1 MYRFDAAL
9 PFMFRSRSSPRV
21 VSTNPARLGA
31 AGPGSAEPDEA
42 GSGTT
47 ELDTDRSSDSHRS
60 YNPEH
65 QLWQRVAT
73 GDVLALRD
81 IYRAHHI
88 QVRAFAQRLL
98 GDANAA
104 EDLVQEVF
112 IAVPKAA
119 RRYRF
124 ETTPSSYLL
133 GIAANCASKH
143 IRASK
148 RRRAASE
155 RFSQVPLT
163 PVTAPDDE
171 AHALRLIEQLMRAVD
186 RLPDK
191 LRIVFV
197 LCQIEERDATEVGAI
212 LDVPSSTVR
221 TRLRLAREQLQ
232 RQDLWASAGGDQ

>member
-1 MYRFDAAL
+1 MYRFEAAL
-9 PFMFRSRSSPRV
+9 PFMFRSRSSPSV
-21 VSTNPARLGA
+21 VPLNA
-31 AGPGSAEPDEA
+31 AGLGD
-42 GSGTT
+42 
-47 ELDTDRSSDSHRS
+47 
-60 YNPEH
+60 PE
-65 QLWQRVAT
+65 QKLWQNVAE

-81 IYRAHHI
+81 IYRAHHTK
-88 QVRAFAQRLL
+88 VRAFAQRLL
-98 GDANAA
+98 GDAAAA

-155 RFSQVPLT
+155 RFSQVPLA
-163 PVTAPDDE
+163 PPMAPDDE
-171 AHALRLIEQLMRAVD
+171 AHAAQLVERLMRAVD
-186 RLPDK
+186 QLPDK
-191 LRIVFV
+191 LRLVFV

-212 LDVPSSTVR
+212 LDLPSSTVR
-221 TRLRLAREQLQ
+221 ARLRAAREQLQ
-232 RQDLWASAGGDQ
+232 QQDPWGSAGDNR

>member
-1 MYRFDAAL
+1 MYRFETAL
-9 PFMFRSRSSPRV
+9 PFMFRSRPSPQV
-21 VSTNPARLGA
+21 VPLNSAGLG
-31 AGPGSAEPDEA
+31 D
-42 GSGTT
+42 
-47 ELDTDRSSDSHRS
+47 
-60 YNPEH
+60 PER
-65 QLWQRVAT
+65 QLWQNVAE

-81 IYRAHHI
+81 IYRAHHT

-98 GDANAA
+98 GDAAAA

-155 RFSQVPLT
+155 RFSQVPLAPIST
-163 PVTAPDDE
+163 PDDE
-171 AHALRLIEQLMRAVD
+171 AHAARLIEQLMRAVD
-186 RLPDK
+186 ELPDK
-191 LRIVFV
+191 LRLVFV

-212 LDVPSSTVR
+212 LELPSSTVR
-221 TRLRLAREQLQ
+221 ARLRAAREHLQ
-232 RQDLWASAGGDQ
+232 SRDPWASAGENQ